1 MTSKN
6 PSRGLKRISVRKDFK
21 AYTYL
26 GCPMTKNRSPWCFRM
41 CKPDAAGAGLCGRP
55 APHAF
60 KSRIQQG
67 IEDFKKKQAESSTL
81 LRHQEPA
88 RDSDT

>member
-1 MTSKN
+1 MTSKTD
-6 PSRGLKRISVRKDFK
+6 SKGLKRISVRKDFK

-26 GCPMTKNRSPWCFRM
+26 GCPLTKNRTPWCFRM
-41 CKPDAAGAGLCGRP
+41 CKPNAAGTGFCGRL

-67 IEDFKKKQAESSTL
+67 IEDFRKKQADSSTL
-81 LRHQEPA
+81 LRNQKAIP
-88 RDSDT
+88 DQDT